1 MSTLGIN
8 TTGTPAT
15 TTAPTGT
22 LSSLGGN
29 TPLQITGLASGL
41 DTNQI
46 ISELMSIQQQPVTN
60 LQKESTGITALNSQL
75 TSIQTMLQTVA
86 ADAQALGDPSL
97 FSNAQTVSSSVPSAV
112 SASTST
118 GAGVGGYQVG
128 VTQLANSA
136 QRTFTFASPT
146 ASDTVTIDGIA
157 TTIAAG
163 ATAQDFANAINSNS
177 RSPARARTRCTPSMA
192 SPAARIPTRSPAR
205 SPV

>member
-8 TTGTPAT
+8 TTGTAAT
-15 TTAPTGT
+15 TTTPTGT
-22 LSSLGGN
+22 LSSLGGG

-60 LQKESTGITALNSQL
+60 LQKQSSGITALNSQL

-97 FSNAQTVSSSVPSAV
+97 FSNSQTVSSSVPSAI

-128 VTQLANSA
+128 VTTLANSA
-136 QRTFTFASPT
+136 QRTFSFTSPT
-146 ASDTVTIDGIA
+146 ATG
-157 TTIAAG
+157 
-163 ATAQDFANAINSNS
+163 
-177 RSPARARTRCTPSMA
+177 RARGGGEGSPSRLRNPM
-192 SPAARIPTRSPAR
+192 
-205 SPV
+205 